1 MSDEVVQ
8 SKYELDVSDYV
19 DGIKKVI
26 SETERLVEKTEDVGE
41 ETEKVKDK
49 SKTSWATVAIG
60 INQALEIGKKFIDIM
75 AGVANK
81 LIEFRNVA
89 DDEQDSV
96 EAMNLQLKNMGIYTE
111 NLSQKLIANSKTLED
126 NSNFMTAAVNEGTA
140 MLLTFNDLS
149 EDILPAA
156 TQAMV
161 DMSTVMKTSLTSSAQ
176 TIGKAL
182 QDPINGLGLLT
193 KQGFHF
199 TEQQK
204 AMIEQLVN
212 ENDIL
217 GAQKIILEEIDKA
230 YGGHAK
236 LQKDEL
242 ESLSISW
249 KNFKSVIGTIVK
261 PALDGIATQFAS
273 ILSNITE
280 ILKKGEEAKKI
291 AAGKSGEL
299 TTEALQKQISD
310 KRKEIDNYKT
320 QINEKK
326 QELGKVSDSVDEGI
340 REQIKNL
347 ENEITARVKIINM
360 IGAEISRR
368 DDLSKKQDEANKKK
382 KKDEA
387 NAAALA
393 QEKADRASQEDKDF
407 EVMFTNTQD
416 LSKQSTDSFIAKE
429 PKTNNEL
436 QLSDK
441 EYGAETPDEHKEKLR
456 KQKEDDLDYTIRLNA
471 DIQARE
477 DEALQASLES
487 QRLAGEEQ
495 QRMQDRHLK
504 NKKSYL
510 KQIKSMNDEMKN
522 SYKDV
527 RDVTKG
533 AIEDVLLGEQE
544 SLAEYGKILADKLA
558 ARMASIASE
567 ATIQSLWETAQ
578 GIAALANPI
587 TAPTA
592 KGHFSAAVAY
602 GQVASAAGLGAFAAA
617 SISRGLAGESK
628 NDESSNNSSSTTNTE
643 TESIQTASAKAL
655 EDKETIY
662 ISANDWKKMA
672 FYNIDAINDALAS
685 GKSLKLKK

>member
-456 KQKEDDLDYTIRLNA
+456 KQKEDDLDYTIKLNA